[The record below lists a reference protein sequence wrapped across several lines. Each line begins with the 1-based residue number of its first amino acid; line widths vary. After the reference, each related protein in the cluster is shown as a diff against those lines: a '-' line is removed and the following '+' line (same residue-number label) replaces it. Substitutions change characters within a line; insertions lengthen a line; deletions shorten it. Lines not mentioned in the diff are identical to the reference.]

1 MTAQSIR
8 LLVSQLSWGTIDSTP
23 KQHPIDYPALLD
35 YALNVRLSSLQ
46 VSSPPFSK
54 CVLLPQ
60 LNFGGLHLVR
70 LIKFD
75 DDEIWVVRIQL
86 NGGTQQATQRLVGEV
101 HVLSLV
107 RERTRIPVPSIF
119 AFESTTENPVGV
131 PFFLMEF
138 VPGDTVM
145 DSFGGY
151 EVHRGQ
157 IPQHHKPSFVRQV
170 AKLQVEMAS
179 VRFPQIGTVIKQH
192 DGSYTIGPLPILGGP
207 FSTAAEYFKAWAQH
221 AKFPKSEAE
230 LQRYIPEG
238 LEELKSSILDF
249 PSFLAAAA
257 DQIPL
262 LDGPFPL
269 YHPDFRH
276 SNIIVDANCNV
287 LSVIDW
293 ENASTVPWEI
303 VQPPLFLS
311 TVPAP
316 MNLPSGYDENC
327 LPIDPEERRSWQD

>member
-1 MTAQSIR
+1 
-8 LLVSQLSWGTIDSTP
+8 
-23 KQHPIDYPALLD
+23 
-35 YALNVRLSSLQ
+35 
-46 VSSPPFSK
+46 
-54 CVLLPQ
+54 
-60 LNFGGLHLVR
+60 
-70 LIKFD
+70 
-75 DDEIWVVRIQL
+75 
-86 NGGTQQATQRLVGEV
+86 
-101 HVLSLV
+101 
-107 RERTRIPVPSIF
+107 
-119 AFESTTENPVGV
+119 
-131 PFFLMEF
+131 MEF

-192 DGSYTIGPLPILGGP
+192 NGSYTIGPLPILGGP

-327 LPIDPEERRSWQD
+327 LPIDPEERRSWQDVDDYVRFTREVEVKNRQDHRLSTTLGNQTVQNLAGALKLYLDPGKLGFYCKVLDQFSADARGNSV